1 MGAVEAFLGGQP
13 LAADV
18 ISEGLGAVVAPA
30 RTEIVRTSPTVVLD
44 TCHNPHGARATVATL
59 TESFAFAPLIGVVA
73 MMRDKDVAGV
83 LAEFEPVMQTIV
95 CTQVASTDRGLTA
108 DELGE
113 LASEI
118 FGAERVVVAPRVPD
132 AVEAAVGLADAAGP
146 GAGVLIAGS
155 VILAGEAR
163 TMLVRERDRSEDAG
177 ADDEGE
183 WR

>member
-1 MGAVEAFLGGQP
+1 
-13 LAADV
+13 
-18 ISEGLGAVVAPA
+18 
-30 RTEIVRTSPTVVLD
+30 
-44 TCHNPHGARATVATL
+44 
-59 TESFAFAPLIGVVA
+59 
-73 MMRDKDVAGV
+73 
-83 LAEFEPVMQTIV
+83 MQTIV